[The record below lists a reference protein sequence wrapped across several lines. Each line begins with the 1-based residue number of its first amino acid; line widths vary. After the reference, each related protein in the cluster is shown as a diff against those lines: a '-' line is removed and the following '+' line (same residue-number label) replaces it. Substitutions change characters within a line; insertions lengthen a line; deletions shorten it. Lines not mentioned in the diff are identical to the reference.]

1 MIEFRNVGKDYN
13 RQIHALHHINFSI
26 DAGEFVFLIGESGA
40 GKSTVIKLLTCKESP
55 TYGTVVLDNFDISR
69 MKRKLTPFLRRKI
82 GMIFQDFRLI
92 ESKTVYENVAFA
104 MEIVGAPQHLIER
117 RVPIVLSL
125 VGLRGKSEAYP
136 QELSGGEAQRVGIAR
151 AMVNNP
157 RLILADEPTG
167 NLDQAN
173 GEAIM
178 ALLDEIN
185 RAGTTVIAC
194 THDVAMVE
202 RMNKRVIEL
211 KEGRIIRDEF
221 PVIDQAFDGSAC
233 FYSPEGRD
241 ESLKQFVSEEDNF
254 NSRFEHEER
263 YYAAG
268 EVLQRRGVGSHT
280 APPLIQLAEK
290 RLRTDFRSRLDN
302 ANEIRAQEK
311 NMTRIKPSLGDPTDQ
326 DESARIRR
334 KMLMDSRRRRERKE
348 GQAAHGQ

>member
-40 GKSTVIKLLTCKESP
+40 GKSTVIKLLTCQESP

-221 PVIDQAFDGSAC
+221 PVSDQAFDGSAC

-290 RLRTDFRSRLDN
+290 RLRTDFGSRLDK
-302 ANEIRAQEK
+302 ANEVHVQPKK
-311 NMTRIKPSLGDPTDQ
+311 NDTNQTFTR
-326 DESARIRR
+326 
-334 KMLMDSRRRRERKE
+334 
-348 GQAAHGQ
+348 

>member
-40 GKSTVIKLLTCKESP
+40 GKSTVIKLLTCEESP

-125 VGLRGKSEAYP
+125 VGLRGKSEDYP

-211 KEGRIIRDEF
+211 KEGRIIRDEL
-221 PVIDQAFDGSAC
+221 PVSDHAFDGSAC
-233 FYSPEGRD
+233 FFSPERSN
-241 ESLKQFVSEEDNF
+241 ESLKQFVTEEDNV

-263 YYAAG
+263 YFAVG
-268 EVLQRRGVGSHT
+268 EVSLRRGAGSHT
-280 APPLIQLAEK
+280 TPPLIQQAKK
-290 RLRTDFRSRLDN
+290 RLRADFYSRLDN
-302 ANEIRAQEK
+302 GNETHVQTEQSV
-311 NMTRIKPSLGDPTDQ
+311 RIESVHSDPLERDK
-326 DESARIRR
+326 SARIRR
-334 KMLMDSRRRRERKE
+334 KMLIDSRRRREHKE
-348 GQAAHGQ
+348 GRAAHGQ